1 MPYVPPPVIVPVIVH
16 RSKTQEQPSTP
27 PSPAEA
33 LANKALAFSAVAF
46 MALMA
51 AAMLASAIVLIR
63 DEGWDWL
70 STLWLCAAVTM
81 TVAVVA
87 LGVLAAVGAA

>member
-1 MPYVPPPVIVPVIVH
+1 MAAKVV
-16 RSKTQEQPSTP
+16 T
-27 PSPAEA
+27 
-33 LANKALAFSAVAF
+33 FSFVAF
-46 MALMA
+46 MVLIA
-51 AAMLASAIVLIR
+51 ATMLASAVAIIR